1 MKSRWNSLLGL
12 ANRAGKCVSG
22 EELVLKEIRSQRAKM
37 ILLAEDASANT
48 KKKLIDKCTYYQVP
62 YYTVPDRTELGN
74 AIGKEQRVTVAV
86 IDNGFAEKM
95 KTLFDQ

>member
-1 MKSRWNSLLGL
+1 MKSSWKSLLGL

-22 EELVLKEIRSQRAKM
+22 EELVVKEIRQQRAKM

-48 KKKLIDKCTYYQVP
+48 RKKLIDKCTYYQVP
-62 YYTVPDRTELGN
+62 YYIVPDRIELGN

-86 IDNGFAEKM
+86 IDNGFAK
-95 KTLFDQ
+95 KLKKLIDQ

>member
-1 MKSRWNSLLGL
+1 MKSKWYSLLGL

-22 EELVLKEIRSQRAKM
+22 EELVLKEIRSQRAKL
-37 ILLAEDASANT
+37 ILLADDASANT
-48 KKKLIDKCTYYQVP
+48 SKKLIDKCTYYQVP
-62 YYTVPDRTELGN
+62 YFTVPNRIELGN

-86 IDNGFAEKM
+86 IDNGFAKKM

>member
-1 MKSRWNSLLGL
+1 MKSSWESLLGL

-22 EELVLKEIRSQRAKM
+22 EELVVKEIRQQRAKM

-48 KKKLIDKCTYYQVP
+48 RKKLIDKCTYYQVP
-62 YYTVPDRTELGN
+62 YYIVPNRYELGN

-86 IDNGFAEKM
+86 IDNGFAQKL
-95 KTLFDQ
+95 KKLIDQ

>member
-1 MKSRWNSLLGL
+1 MKSSWESLLGL

-22 EELVLKEIRSQRAKM
+22 EELVVKEIRQQRAKM

-48 KKKLIDKCTYYQVP
+48 RKKLIDKCSYYQVP
-62 YYTVPDRTELGN
+62 YYIVPNRYELGN

-86 IDNGFAEKM
+86 IDNGFAEKL
-95 KTLFDQ
+95 KKLIDQ

>member
-1 MKSRWNSLLGL
+1 MKSSWKSLLGL

-22 EELVLKEIRSQRAKM
+22 EELVVKEIRQQRAKM

-48 KKKLIDKCTYYQVP
+48 RKKLIDKCTYYQVP
-62 YYTVPDRTELGN
+62 YYIVPDRIELGN

-86 IDNGFAEKM
+86 IDNGFAEKL
-95 KTLFDQ
+95 KKLIDQ

>member
-1 MKSRWNSLLGL
+1 MKSSWESLLGL

-22 EELVLKEIRSQRAKM
+22 EELVVKEIRQQRAKM

-48 KKKLIDKCTYYQVP
+48 RKKLIDKCTYYQVP
-62 YYTVPDRTELGN
+62 YYIVPNRYELGN

-86 IDNGFAEKM
+86 IDNGFAEKL
-95 KTLFDQ
+95 KKLIDQ